1 MILSWRESF
10 LPDAAR
16 SRLRLSRQPT
26 IHRRKRRIAL
36 KRRPAEL
43 GLHAPSVTWASLF
56 LRARDFEAGPSL
68 AHVCQS

>member
-10 LPDAAR
+10 LRDAAR

-26 IHRRKRRIAL
+26 IRRKRRIAL

-43 GLHAPSVTWASLF
+43 GLYARFVTWASLF